1 MNETINT
8 LSKTVE
14 SLDERIEKKLN
25 LLNKSSAAMFVQVQ
39 ALTLRLASLERK
51 GTYTF
56 YLLYER
62 STSL

>member
-14 SLDERIEKKLN
+14 SLDERIEKKLK

-39 ALTLRLASLERK
+39 ALTQRLTSLERK

-56 YLLYER
+56 YLL
-62 STSL
+62 